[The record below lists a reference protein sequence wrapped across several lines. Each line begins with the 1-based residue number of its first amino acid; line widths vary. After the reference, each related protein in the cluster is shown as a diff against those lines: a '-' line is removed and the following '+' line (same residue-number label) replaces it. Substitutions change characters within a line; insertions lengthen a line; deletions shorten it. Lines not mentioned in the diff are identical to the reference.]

1 MDELERRC
9 DITEHDL
16 KMALADLKGYV
27 DVTDEDLMKIFSS
40 ALVHAKRRMQ
50 FDITVE
56 DLMTKDVV
64 TVQKEAS
71 LEEAARRLTG
81 LRISGM
87 PVVDDKD
94 IVIGVV
100 GELDLITA
108 VGGEKGSLVKNM
120 FRRMLG
126 EPVTSRKE
134 GSTVGEVMST
144 PPITIRPQADIR
156 EAAHLLERHRI
167 KRLPVVDEFGRLIGV
182 ISRADIVRG
191 MSKSMH
197 GGKGKHR
204 HGKVHEQKA

>member
-27 DVTDEDLMKIFSS
+27 DVTEEDLMKIFSS

-50 FDITVE
+50 FDITVA

-64 TVQKEAS
+64 TVKKEAS

-100 GELDLITA
+100 GELDLISA
-108 VGGEKGSLVKNM
+108 VGGEKGSSVKNL

-126 EPVTSRKE
+126 EPVPSRKE
-134 GSTVGEVMST
+134 GDSVGDVMST
-144 PPITIRPQADIR
+144 PPITIRAEADIR
-156 EAAHLLERHRI
+156 EAAHILENHRI

-191 MSKSMH
+191 MSRSAH
-197 GGKGKHR
+197 GSKGKHR
-204 HGKVHEQKA
+204 QLKVHEQKA

>member
-27 DVTDEDLMKIFSS
+27 DVTD
-40 ALVHAKRRMQ
+40 
-50 FDITVE
+50 E

-191 MSKSMH
+191 MSKSTH
-197 GGKGKHR
+197 GAKGKHR
-204 HGKVHEQKA
+204 HGKVHDQKA

>member
-9 DITEHDL
+9 DITEQDL

>member
-1 MDELERRC
+1 MEGFAKHCE
-9 DITEHDL
+9 ITEQDL
-16 KMALADLKGYV
+16 RDALADLKGYV
-27 DVTDEDLMKIFSS
+27 DVTEEDLLKIYTS
-40 ALVHAKRRMQ
+40 ALVHAKERLKYA
-50 FDITVE
+50 ITVG

-64 TVQKEAS
+64 TVKKDSS

-100 GELDLITA
+100 GELDIISVA
-108 VGGEKGSLVKNM
+108 GGSKSSSVKNL
-120 FRRMLG
+120 FRKMLG
-126 EPVTSRKE
+126 EPVPSRKE
-134 GSTVGEVMST
+134 GNNVGAVMST
-144 PPITIRPQADIR
+144 PPITISLTADIR
-156 EAAHLLERHRI
+156 EAAHLLEGHRI

-197 GGKGKHR
+197 AAKRKHPEKS
-204 HGKVHEQKA
+204 HGH

>member
-9 DITEHDL
+9 DITEQDL

-108 VGGEKGSLVKNM
+108 VGGEKGSLVKNL

-126 EPVTSRKE
+126 EPATSRKE

-144 PPITIRPQADIR
+144 PPITIRPHADIR

-197 GGKGKHR
+197 GAKGKHR

>member
-16 KMALADLKGYV
+16 KMALTDLKGYV
-27 DVTDEDLMKIFSS
+27 DVTEEDLMKIFSS

-50 FDITVE
+50 FDITVA

-64 TVQKEAS
+64 TVKKESS

-100 GELDLITA
+100 GELDLISA
-108 VGGEKGSLVKNM
+108 AGGERGSAVKNV

-126 EPVTSRKE
+126 EPVPSRKQ
-134 GSTVGEVMST
+134 GDHVGDVMSA
-144 PPITIRPQADIR
+144 PPITIRPEADIR
-156 EAAHLLERHRI
+156 EAAHILESHRI

-197 GGKGKHR
+197 GAKGKHR
-204 HGKVHEQKA
+204 HGKVQEQKA